1 MSLGFET
8 IHDLIIDM
16 HATKTLGDEILAG
29 FVLVLIQRL
38 GLLPSWGQFF
48 CLGSGISMREDGLF
62 KLYIIYV
69 YVKRNIRL

>member
-8 IHDLIIDM
+8 IHDLNIDM

-38 GLLPSWGQFF
+38 GLLGTVF

-62 KLYIIYV
+62 KLIIYV
-69 YVKRNIRL
+69 